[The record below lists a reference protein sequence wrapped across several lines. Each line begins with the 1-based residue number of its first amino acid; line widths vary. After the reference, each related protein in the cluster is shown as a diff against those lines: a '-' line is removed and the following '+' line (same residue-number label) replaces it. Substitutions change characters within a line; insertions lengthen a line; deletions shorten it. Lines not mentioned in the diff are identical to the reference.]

1 MTKERK
7 PNPTWNLAMR
17 FVKEILGEE
26 FNRLA
31 HGRHLADAKR
41 LTNAEENDFPMDPEM
56 IIGCLRCLQLGMF
69 GFDAQ
74 VQSMWIVT
82 YGNNDGN
89 YYKQYL
95 DYYNNAPDFYLV
107 DEVKQWCEIT
117 GKQPP
122 SEAEQGIILPPTY
135 ILTLEK

>member
-1 MTKERK
+1 MTTDKK
-7 PNPTWNLAMR
+7 PNPVWNLAVR

-31 HGRHLADAKR
+31 HGRFLADAKR
-41 LTNAEENDFPMDPEM
+41 LTNAEDNDFPMDPDM

-69 GFDAQ
+69 GFEAD

-82 YGNNDGN
+82 YGNNDGT

-107 DEVKQWCEIT
+107 DEIEKWEKIT
-117 GKQPP
+117 LKKYPVVEEHDIMFIP
-122 SEAEQGIILPPTY
+122 TLP
-135 ILTLEK
+135 

>member
-1 MTKERK
+1 MTTDKK
-7 PNPTWNLAMR
+7 PNPVWNLAVR

-31 HGRHLADAKR
+31 HGRFLADAKR
-41 LTNAEENDFPMDPEM
+41 LTNAEDNDFPMDPDM

-69 GFDAQ
+69 GFEAD

-82 YGNNDGN
+82 YGNNDGT

-107 DEVKQWCEIT
+107 DEIEKWEKIT
-117 GKQPP
+117 HKKYPVVEEHDIMFIP
-122 SEAEQGIILPPTY
+122 TLP
-135 ILTLEK
+135 